1 MSVAFV
7 RGQTLGRDDLNIY
20 LRNSAGLPANA
31 AVITYA
37 IYDYTTSVEVLIGDS
52 DRVPV
57 NPSVGEYYAAFQV
70 PFDANIGDFRIRWSF
85 KETFSSSPVQ
95 CVQEFNIVESSL
107 SVLSASYGSI
117 MDDLI
122 DRLRIY
128 LRDNNPDRNYHFRPP
143 TGEGVVNS
151 YNRVFGYIWENV
163 ELNEFLEGSSNLIM
177 MYPPATVYGGTQQ
190 LLSALPAWRTLV
202 ITGAMIFALQAL
214 MINWIEEEFDYS
226 IGGISLSIEKS
237 SKYEAAKQN
246 AEDQF
251 DKYVEAAKRTVKI
264 TKGLKQPK
272 YGVGIRSSFGP
283 HVGRGILTP
292 RKFVG
297 M

>member
-37 IYDYTTSVEVLIGDS
+37 IYDYTTGVEVLIGDA

-57 NPSVGEYYAAFQV
+57 NPAVGEYYAAFQI
-70 PFDANIGDFRIRWSF
+70 PFDANIGDFRIRWTF
-85 KETFSSSPVQ
+85 KETFSSAPVQ
-95 CVQEFNIVESSL
+95 CVQEFNVVEGGL
-107 SVLSASYGSI
+107 AAQTLSYGAV

-143 TGEGVVNS
+143 TGEGIINS
-151 YNRVFGYIWENV
+151 YNRVFGYIWENL
-163 ELNEFLEGSSNLIM
+163 ELNEYIEGSANLIM
-177 MYPPATVYGGTQQ
+177 MYPPRTVYNNVSGMLQ
-190 LLSALPAWRTLV
+190 SRPEWRTLTL
-202 ITGAMIFALQAL
+202 TGAMILALQAL

-237 SKYEAAKQN
+237 SKYEAAKRN
-246 AEDQF
+246 AEEQF
-251 DKYVEAAKRTVKI
+251 DKYVEAAKRGVKI
-264 TKGLKQPK
+264 TKGLQQPK

-283 HVGRGILTP
+283 HVGRGVLTP
-292 RKFVG
+292 RKFIG
-297 M
+297 